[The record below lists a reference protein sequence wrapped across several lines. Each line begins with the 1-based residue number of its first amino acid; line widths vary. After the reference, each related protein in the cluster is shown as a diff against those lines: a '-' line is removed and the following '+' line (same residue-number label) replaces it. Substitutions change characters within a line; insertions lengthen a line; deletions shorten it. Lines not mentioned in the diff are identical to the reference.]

1 MSAAPG
7 ECWLHVRMRH
17 HCEENRVCVFA
28 FRSMAFF
35 QRHLLIAR
43 NPGACFQC
51 GNPIPPSLST
61 RRLNPVENVTSLDSY
76 VLVCAQV
83 SSRVTSVKL
92 SCRNTAPADG
102 PRVIAFK
109 LMVVWMCLGRSVYED
124 WGFWMHVFMT
134 NGSAIEIPCS
144 TLSIWY
150 DGKRFHANLHTLHLR
165 QNILSLDIISTTKE
179 KSERVNEIEREP
191 EAWGAVRFKFVR
203 ITSSYL
209 LSVGPWC
216 DGLICSAL
224 PVVTVYVLRE
234 TVQIERQWAVQ
245 HFTPQPEHG
254 YLIWK
259 QTHTHSPFFWLRP
272 AQHIVSITLLLWP
285 LSRAVSSDC
294 RQIEPL
300 HPLPHWHAHI
310 PPFIHICCSFYS
322 FFTFSHLT
330 KASDYRNRQKILQK
344 YGIQ

>member
-1 MSAAPG
+1 MVQRLKSHALLFRFDMTENAFTQIFTHYIWDKIYWVLISYQPLKRSRK
-7 ECWLHVRMRH
+7 EWMRLR
-17 HCEENRVCVFA
+17 E
-28 FRSMAFF
+28 
-35 QRHLLIAR
+35 
-43 NPGACFQC
+43 
-51 GNPIPPSLST
+51 SLRT
-61 RRLNPVENVTSLDSY
+61 
-76 VLVCAQV
+76 
-83 SSRVTSVKL
+83 
-92 SCRNTAPADG
+92 
-102 PRVIAFK
+102 
-109 LMVVWMCLGRSVYED
+109 
-124 WGFWMHVFMT
+124 
-134 NGSAIEIPCS
+134 
-144 TLSIWY
+144 
-150 DGKRFHANLHTLHLR
+150 
-165 QNILSLDIISTTKE
+165 
-179 KSERVNEIEREP
+179 
-191 EAWGAVRFKFVR
+191 WGAVRFKFVR

-224 PVVTVYVLRE
+224 PVVTVYVRVLRE

-310 PPFIHICCSFYS
+310 PLFIHICCSFYS
-322 FFTFSHLT
+322 FLTFSHLT